1 MADSGTLGKPV
12 LVTDT
17 MPVDAILGLVAGAV
31 SVTESQAPGFRSYD
45 INDRKTLPLAIAQRA
60 RLTLNC
66 WVTAGMR
73 RRALTLT

>member
-1 MADSGTLGKPV
+1 MADSQARWVNSV

-45 INDRKTLPLAIAQRA
+45 INDQGKPCHWLS
-60 RLTLNC
+60 
-66 WVTAGMR
+66 R
-73 RRALTLT
+73 RGHG